1 MDEATFDS
9 VLKMS
14 SKAGKE
20 TTALWGAG
28 RLCKNKTQVDKKR
41 VEATRV
47 RGVVRLFVGW
57 SRWLNRYMI
66 MMAVAMIEW

>member
-47 RGVVRLFVGW
+47 RRYVVWWDYLWGDDVDQIDVW
-57 SRWLNRYMI
+57 
-66 MMAVAMIEW
+66 

>member
-1 MDEATFDS
+1 MTIEERTEMDEATFDS

-47 RGVVRLFVGW
+47 RGVVRLFVG
-57 SRWLNRYMI
+57 
-66 MMAVAMIEW
+66 